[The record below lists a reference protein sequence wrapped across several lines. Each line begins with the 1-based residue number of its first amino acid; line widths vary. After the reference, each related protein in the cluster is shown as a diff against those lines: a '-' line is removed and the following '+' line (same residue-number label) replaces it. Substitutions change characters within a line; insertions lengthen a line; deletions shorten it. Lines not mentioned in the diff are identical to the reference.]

1 MQDARTGLHNIF
13 ERKVML
19 PVAANRLAQP
29 EHLLFPPG
37 EGAKAAQRLL
47 GVQPQEQQEEEKK
60 GNE

>member
-19 PVAANRLAQP
+19 PVAANRLPQP

-47 GVQPQEQQEEEKK
+47 GVQPQEEEELK